1 MRLWCQLQ
9 EKSIRVSGTIERM
22 GIADIKKS
30 ASATFYDGL
39 NMKEVQMN
47 TSSLS

>member
-9 EKSIRVSGTIERM
+9 ELLSFRVSGYIERM

-30 ASATFYDGL
+30 ASATFMTDW
-39 NMKEVQMN
+39 KI
-47 TSSLS
+47 